1 MRRIFEALLPRR
13 LGPDFRWIWASS
25 SIGNVG
31 DGVLLAAGPL
41 LVASVTREPFAVA
54 MALFFQRAPWFLLG
68 LPAGAIIDR
77 VDRRTVVIVADL
89 VRFIVLASLAI
100 TIQLDLINLPVI
112 FVTMFV
118 LGTAETFADN
128 AISTVVAVAVPS
140 EGLGEANARLIGA
153 RIAANQLAGPPLG
166 AFLFVVAAMLPF
178 MFNAVCFALAVTLFL
193 KVRSTAREKRKQPA
207 SLRREVTEGLRWL
220 WSHAP
225 VRTLAI
231 MIAVFNVTFGAAFS
245 ILVLYSLERLRLS
258 EVGFGLLL
266 TASAVGGV
274 VGSAAFRRL
283 EQRFSYAQ
291 LLRVGLT
298 IETLTHLVL
307 ALTTSWFLA
316 GAVLFVFG
324 IHAVVWGTTSATIRQ
339 RAVPEALLGRV
350 TSVYMIGVYGPL
362 ALGTVIGGALAQR
375 FGVTAPLWFAFV
387 GAAITTALMWRS
399 IANVA
404 DAGEARA
411 EEPSVTP
418 QSADIAIPGS

>member
-13 LGPDFRWIWASS
+13 LGPDFRWIWSSS

-41 LVASVTREPFAVA
+41 LVASVTREPLAVA
-54 MALFFQRAPWFLLG
+54 MALFLQRLPWFLLG

-77 VDRRTVVIVADL
+77 VDRRALVIAANSFRV
-89 VRFIVLASLAI
+89 IVLAVLALW
-100 TIQLDLINLPVI
+100 IQLDVLNLSVI
-112 FVTMFV
+112 FAAMFV
-118 LGTAETFADN
+118 LGAAETFADN
-128 AISTVVAVAVPS
+128 ASSTVVAVAVPS
-140 EGLGEANARLIGA
+140 SALGEANARLVGA

-166 AFLFVVAAMLPF
+166 AFLFVFAAMLPF
-178 MFNAVCFALAVTLFL
+178 MFNAICFAIAVLLFWR
-193 KVRSTAREKRKQPA
+193 VRSTTREQPKQPA
-207 SLRREVTEGLRWL
+207 SLRREVAEGLRWL
-220 WSHAP
+220 WSHPP

-231 MIAVFNVTFGAAFS
+231 MIAVFNITFGAGFS
-245 ILVLYSLERLRLS
+245 ILVLYALERLNLT

-266 TASAVGGV
+266 TASAIGGL
-274 VGSAAFRRL
+274 VGSATFRRL

-307 ALTTSWFLA
+307 ALTSSWVLA

-324 IHAVVWGTTSATIRQ
+324 VHAVVWGTTSATIRQ

-399 IANVA
+399 ISNVA
-404 DAGEARA
+404 DAGEPRGD
-411 EEPSVTP
+411 EPSVPP